1 MKMSSSSTFWTA
13 GKPVGWVAKLAL
25 LLLALILALLA
36 GEVATR
42 FIFGVPLASTEN
54 WIVRRTSLLRIHLMN
69 DYDPLLGWVLKPGL
83 FTGPETGGKDL
94 FASGDFGVRMNQ
106 HKILPVPKGGILT
119 SGDSFAA
126 GSEVSDAETWPAHLE
141 RLAQIPVI
149 NAGTG
154 AWGADQ
160 IILRVESLLEP
171 LQPRAVVVSFM
182 VDDIQRTKYRI
193 YGGGNKPW
201 FQVVDGKLIHNN
213 FPVPVFA
220 GTGNELGF
228 WRSLFGHSYFLDK
241 LAEKFSWKAWWMNG
255 QVYVEEP
262 VDVVAVSV
270 ALMDR
275 LNRTL
280 QARGIP
286 LVFLLQYGGSH
297 VTLWEDE
304 PDWAKKTYL
313 GIESLGIPTV
323 NTWGPLRKLRT
334 EKGQPALDRLY
345 VMHDG
350 GKIHGHMSS
359 QGNLFVAQL
368 LEPVVRQA
376 LPERGIPTRK

>member
-1 MKMSSSSTFWTA
+1 MKLSSSSTFRTA

-25 LLLALILALLA
+25 LLSALILALLA

-42 FIFGVPLASTEN
+42 CIFGVPLASTEN

-220 GTGNELGF
+220 RTGN
-228 WRSLFGHSYFLDK
+228 
-241 LAEKFSWKAWWMNG
+241 
-255 QVYVEEP
+255 
-262 VDVVAVSV
+262 
-270 ALMDR
+270 
-275 LNRTL
+275 
-280 QARGIP
+280 
-286 LVFLLQYGGSH
+286 
-297 VTLWEDE
+297 
-304 PDWAKKTYL
+304 
-313 GIESLGIPTV
+313 
-323 NTWGPLRKLRT
+323 
-334 EKGQPALDRLY
+334 
-345 VMHDG
+345 
-350 GKIHGHMSS
+350 
-359 QGNLFVAQL
+359 
-368 LEPVVRQA
+368 
-376 LPERGIPTRK
+376 

>member
-1 MKMSSSSTFWTA
+1 MKSPSSHASRTVDKSA
-13 GKPVGWVAKLAL
+13 GWGAKLAL
-25 LLLALILALLA
+25 LLSALILAVLLGEA
-36 GEVATR
+36 GTR
-42 FIFGVPLASTEN
+42 LMFGVPLASPEN

-106 HKILPVPKGGILT
+106 HKIVPVPRGGILA
-119 SGDSFAA
+119 SGDSFTA
-126 GSEVSDAETWPAHLE
+126 GSEVNDADTWPAHLE
-141 RLAQIPVI
+141 KITGIPVV
-149 NAGTG
+149 NAATG

-160 IILRVESLLEP
+160 IILRVENLLEP
-171 LQPRAVVVSFM
+171 LQPRAVIISFM

-201 FQVVDGKLIHNN
+201 FQVVDGKLVHHN

-228 WRSLFGHSYFLDK
+228 WRSLFGHSYLLDK
-241 LAEKFSWKAWWMNG
+241 LAEKFAWKAWWMNG

-304 PDWAKKTYL
+304 PDWAKQTFR
-313 GIESLGIPTV
+313 GIESLGIPSV
-323 NTWGPLRKLRT
+323 NTWGPLRKLRA
-334 EKGQPALDRLY
+334 EQGQPALDRLY
-345 VMHDG
+345 VMHDN

-359 QGNLFVAQL
+359 EGNLFVAQL
-368 LEPVVRQA
+368 LEPAIRQA
-376 LPERGIPTRK
+376 LPDRGIPARK